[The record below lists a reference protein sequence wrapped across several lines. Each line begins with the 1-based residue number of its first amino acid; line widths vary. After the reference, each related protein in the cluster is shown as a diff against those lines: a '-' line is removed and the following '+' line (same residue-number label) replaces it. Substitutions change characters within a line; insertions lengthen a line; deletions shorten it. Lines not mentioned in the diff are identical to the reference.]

1 MTDKPYLS
9 PAMLEQRRDRV
20 IDALTEHYAY
30 DHLDDQEL
38 EKRIDQAYQTTAITE
53 LDALIA
59 DLPALPASPLTRVP
73 ETAPDFSLAHAEEV
87 RERQFILAI
96 MGATERRGVWTPAR
110 KMEVVALMGGVEL
123 DFREARFAPGVTQ
136 IDAFAIM
143 GGIEIRVPPG
153 IRVECSGFGIMG
165 AFEGLDK
172 EPDRR
177 DSRIPT
183 LRINGLALMGAIEVK
198 ERLPRESDR
207 EAKQRLREEKRR
219 LRRRD

>member
-20 IDALTEHYAY
+20 IDALTEHYAR
-30 DHLDDQEL
+30 DHLDDAEL
-38 EKRIDQAYQTTAITE
+38 EKRIDRAYQTTALAE
-53 LDALIA
+53 LEALTA
-59 DLPALPASPLTRVP
+59 DLPALPDPGAAVAPRP
-73 ETAPDFSLAHAEEV
+73 EADFSLAHADEV
-87 RERQFILAI
+87 RDRQFIMAI

-123 DFREARFAPGVTQ
+123 DFREARFASGVTQ
-136 IDAFAIM
+136 IDALAIM

-153 IRVECSGFGIMG
+153 IRVESSGFGIMG
-165 AFEGLDK
+165 GFEGFDK
-172 EPDRR
+172 DPDRR
-177 DSRIPT
+177 DPSIPT

-198 ERLPRESDR
+198 ERLPQESDR
-207 EAKQRLREEKRR
+207 EAKQRLREERRR